1 MEEKKLK
8 DVPIGEVLKEYGYIT
23 DENIQE
29 ALKFQ
34 KTEAGHGKRLGT
46 LLQELGF
53 VTEMQV
59 LESLGKKLELPL
71 INLDE
76 YNINLEASE
85 KIPKQL
91 AVKYNV
97 LPLSQNNNKLQI
109 AVSDPLNFYAQED
122 IHQIVGVPLE
132 IMIAESS
139 AIRKMID
146 HNYAEISAKIAARK
160 ANISVKE
167 VKVPAIEIQEGDD
180 EIPIINLVN
189 SLLARGYS
197 TNASDIHIEPFED
210 HTQVRMRIDGMIVD
224 YVTLAKFLHN
234 SLVARIK
241 IMGNMDIAEK
251 RIPQD
256 GNFRTI
262 VGDFDISI
270 RVSVISTIYGEKI
283 VMRYLTSDTAIDKAG
298 HFGMETESY
307 EKICRMLQAPNGIIY
322 ITGPTGSGK
331 TTTLYMVLEYLAKR
345 QVNISTIEDPVER
358 AIPRINQMSVN
369 TAAGLT
375 FSVGLRAI
383 LRQDPDIIM
392 LGETRDTETAEI
404 SVRAAITGHLVVST
418 LHTNDAVSSIIRLE
432 DMGLAPYLVANSL
445 VGIVA
450 QRLVRKVCEACAY
463 ETEPSPEESAIIGTQ
478 IKKIRKGRGCHICNN
493 TGYKGRV
500 SIHEMIMID
509 KTLKRMITSNADSQ
523 DMFEYA
529 VEHQNM
535 KTLREMAVNLVE
547 RGITTPEEVLK
558 VSYYS
563 D

>member
-224 YVTLAKFLHN
+224 YVTLAKSLHN